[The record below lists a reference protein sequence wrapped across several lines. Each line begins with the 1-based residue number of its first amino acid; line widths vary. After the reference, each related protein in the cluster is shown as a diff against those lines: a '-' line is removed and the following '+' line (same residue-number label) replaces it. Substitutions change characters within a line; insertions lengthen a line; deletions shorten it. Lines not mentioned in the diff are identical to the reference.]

1 MVTPDVLSIIA
12 GSGVYPRLLVEGA
25 RKAGVNKIVAVA
37 VDGETDRSL
46 ANIVDEIHWQ
56 RVGQLSRLLTTL
68 RDAKVHHAIMAGQ
81 IAPKNLFDLRPD
93 WKALLLLA
101 KLKERNAASIFTAI
115 AAELREVEVELLPA
129 TSFLEDCLA
138 PHGLISGPKLSRQ
151 EQRDVEFGWTIA
163 KEVARLDIGQTVIV
177 KAGTVLA
184 VEGFDGTNATITRGG
199 ALAKKGAIMIKVAK
213 PDQDMRFDV
222 PVIGVETTR
231 VASVANVRVIAVE
244 AKRTLLL
251 EKEAVITAAKNAGI
265 TLVGR

>member
-1 MVTPDVLSIIA
+1 MVTPDVIGIIA

-25 RKAGVNKIVAVA
+25 RKAGVKKIVAVA

-46 ANIVDEIHWQ
+46 EKVVDEIHWQ
-56 RVGQLSRLLTTL
+56 RVGQLARLLSTL

-93 WKALLLLA
+93 WRALLLLA
-101 KLKERNAASIFTAI
+101 KLKERNAASIFAAI
-115 AAELREVEVELLPA
+115 AVQLGEVDIELMPA

-151 EQRDVEFGWTIA
+151 ELRDVEFGWTIA

-199 ALAKKGAIMIKVAK
+199 ALARKGAVMIKVAK
-213 PDQDMRFDV
+213 PGQDMRFDV
-222 PVIGVETTR
+222 PVVGVESLR
-231 VASVANVRVIAVE
+231 VARDAKVRVVAMEAGKTLMLQADEVRAAAVD
-244 AKRTLLL
+244 ARISL
-251 EKEAVITAAKNAGI
+251 I
-265 TLVGR
+265 GR